1 VTFEPPLSAPPA
13 RVIAPP
19 EEESETLVPVVI
31 LPELLLSESDHNVI
45 DPPAVV
51 TETELAIATFPDAFR
66 TRLPELVKLAL
77 TVAFPPVVVK
87 VKWLFAPPCPVTAWL
102 TVMSPVLS
110 IVVLRLANEV
120 CNVVVLMVDAA
131 AEFAIHRPST
141 KDPLTSEDV
150 LTVTVVGSVLI
161 DTESVT
167 EE

>member
-1 VTFEPPLSAPPA
+1 
-13 RVIAPP
+13 
-19 EEESETLVPVVI
+19 
-31 LPELLLSESDHNVI
+31 
-45 DPPAVV
+45 
-51 TETELAIATFPDAFR
+51 
-66 TRLPELVKLAL
+66 
-77 TVAFPPVVVK
+77 
-87 VKWLFAPPCPVTAWL
+87 
-102 TVMSPVLS
+102 MSPVLS